1 MNAEPMKVND
11 RRAMT
16 VLADQ
21 PQTAVIE
28 ASPYMRTIDM
38 MLQRGADIDKLERLF
53 ELQVAWESNEARKAY
68 AKALAAMKATIPIE
82 VFKRKKV
89 EIPGGAKFKHAEL
102 ADVVDAA
109 VEAMGKFGFVHSWK
123 PTAQT
128 DQYLEITCIIT
139 HELGHKEETT
149 LRSGYDNSNSKMPE
163 LHRLGSTVTYL
174 ERYTLVAAL
183 GVAAKNIDDD
193 GRAASR
199 PPEAEAPEG
208 YANWRADMAALADEG
223 LTKLTDSWG
232 KSDGGFRRHVIKHD
246 ESWWSETKAKAAQAD
261 RKAAKAE
268 SKSP

>member
-1 MNAEPMKVND
+1 MNAVTKIEPEQNLPVAQSTD
-11 RRAMT
+11 
-16 VLADQ
+16 
-21 PQTAVIE
+21 
-28 ASPYMRTIDM
+28 SPYMRAIDTI
-38 MLQRGADIDKLERLF
+38 LQRGAGIENLERLF
-53 ELQVAWESNEARKAY
+53 ELQVAWEKNEARKAY

-89 EIPGGAKFKHAEL
+89 DVPGGAKFKHAEL
-102 ADVVDAA
+102 CDVVDAA

-128 DQYLEITCIIT
+128 SEYLEITCIIT

-149 LRSGYDNSNSKMPE
+149 LRSDYDSSNPKMPP

-199 PPEAEAPEG
+199 PVEPEAPEG
-208 YANWRADMAALADEG
+208 FDNWKADMKARSDEG
-223 LTKLTDSWG
+223 LQALTDSW
-232 KSDGGFRRHVIKHD
+232 KSSSDAYRRHVIKHHD
-246 ESWWSETKAKAAQAD
+246 EWWSELKAKAVQAD
-261 RKAAKAE
+261 KKAKA
-268 SKSP
+268 S

>member
-1 MNAEPMKVND
+1 MSAVVPLEPMQNLPVAQP
-11 RRAMT
+11 AMT
-16 VLADQ
+16 PMQMLGHAVQQGMPIETLRELMQLKKEWEAD
-21 PQTAVIE
+21 
-28 ASPYMRTIDM
+28 
-38 MLQRGADIDKLERLF
+38 
-53 ELQVAWESNEARKAY
+53 EARKAY

-89 EIPGGAKFKHAEL
+89 DVPGGAKFKHAEL

-128 DQYLEITCIIT
+128 SEYLEITCIIT

-149 LRSGYDNSNSKMPE
+149 LRSDYDSSNPKMSA

-193 GRAASR
+193 GKAASQ
-199 PPEAEAPEG
+199 PPAPDAPDG
-208 YANWRADMAALADEG
+208 YKDWRADMTALADEG
-223 LTKLTDSWG
+223 FERLTKTWSN
-232 KSDGGFRRHVIKHD
+232 SNPAFRRYVIKAD
-246 ESWWSETKAKAAQAD
+246 ESWWNETKAKAAQAD
-261 RKAAKAE
+261 KKAKQ
-268 SKSP
+268 S

>member
-1 MNAEPMKVND
+1 MSTEPMKVTD

-16 VLADQ
+16 VLVDE
-21 PQTAVIE
+21 PQQQIAIV

-38 MLQRGADIDKLERLF
+38 MLQRGAEIGALERLF
-53 ELQVAWESNEARKAY
+53 DLQVAWEKNEARKAY

-89 EIPGGAKFKHAEL
+89 DVPGGAKFKHAEL
-102 ADVVDAA
+102 CDVVDAA

-128 DQYLEITCIIT
+128 SEYLEITCIIT

-149 LRSGYDNSNSKMPE
+149 LRSDYDSSNPKMSS

-193 GRAASR
+193 GASAGKN
-199 PPEAEAPEG
+199 PADVPEAPVG
-208 YANWRADMAALADEG
+208 YKDWRADMTATADEG
-223 LTKLTDSWG
+223 LQRLTDTWS
-232 KSDGGFRRHVIKHD
+232 KSNGDFRRHVIKAD
-246 ESWWSETKAKAAQAD
+246 EAWWAETKAKAVQAD
-261 RKAAKAE
+261 KKAKQ
-268 SKSP
+268 S

>member
-1 MNAEPMKVND
+1 MNAVVNTPEQQS
-11 RRAMT
+11 AMP
-16 VLADQ
+16 VA
-21 PQTAVIE
+21 IE
-28 ASPYMRTIDM
+28 SPYMRTIDA
-38 MLQRGADIDKLERLF
+38 MLQRGSDIDKLERLF
-53 ELQVAWESNEARKAY
+53 ELQVAWEKNEARKAY

-89 EIPGGAKFKHAEL
+89 DVPGGAKFKHAEL

-128 DQYLEITCIIT
+128 DEYLEITCIIT

-149 LRSGYDNSNSKMPE
+149 LRSAYDSSNPKMPP

-199 PPEAEAPEG
+199 PPEPEAPER
-208 YANWRADMAALADEG
+208 YKDWRADMTALADEG
-223 LTKLTDSWG
+223 LQRLTDTWS
-232 KSDGGFRRHVIKHD
+232 KSSSDFRRYVIKAD
-246 ESWWSETKAKAAQAD
+246 EPWWNETKAKAVQAD
-261 RKAAKAE
+261 KKAKA
-268 SKSP
+268 S

>member
-1 MNAEPMKVND
+1 MSAEATKITD

-16 VLADQ
+16 VLGNEPTTAAVAISPMQMLAQAFQQGMPIETLRELRQIQKEWEAD
-21 PQTAVIE
+21 
-28 ASPYMRTIDM
+28 
-38 MLQRGADIDKLERLF
+38 
-53 ELQVAWESNEARKAY
+53 EARKAY

-89 EIPGGAKFKHAEL
+89 DVPGGAKFKHAEL

-128 DQYLEITCIIT
+128 DEYLEITCIIT

-149 LRSGYDNSNSKMPE
+149 LKSAYDSSNPKMSA

-193 GRAASR
+193 GMAASKKL
-199 PPEAEAPEG
+199 ETVTDPEG
-208 YANWRADMAALADEG
+208 FENWKADMKAIADEG
-223 LTKLTDSWG
+223 MQKLTDTWS
-232 KSDGGFRRHVIKHD
+232 KSDAGFRRHVIKHYD
-246 ESWWSETKAKAAQAD
+246 SWWDEMKAKAVQAD
-261 RKAAKAE
+261 KKVKA
-268 SKSP
+268 S